1 MMPIGKSG
9 LLVPVLLVSGCLQ
22 KEAPRHEAPA
32 VVTAE
37 SAPQRATVQRSTVQ
51 RSSAE
56 PAEEVP
62 ATVPQLE
69 MLHESTDPNV
79 RREMLYLIADA
90 GEVEDA
96 ALIGQ
101 SLYDPDS
108 RVRKAAVVALTG
120 IDGQSSADW
129 MLVALGD
136 PDPRIRR
143 TAVEALGE
151 IGGDTA
157 RFLLQQSLLDADDS
171 VREAAQQMLAEL
183 GLAEPEVR

>member
-9 LLVPVLLVSGCLQ
+9 LLVPVLLVSGCFQ
-22 KEAPRHEAPA
+22 EEAPRHEAPA
-32 VVTAE
+32 IVTAE
-37 SAPQRATVQRSTVQ
+37 SAAQRATVQ

-56 PAEEVP
+56 PAEEEVP

-69 MLHESTDPNV
+69 MLHESADPDV
-79 RREMLYLIADA
+79 RREMIYLIADA

-108 RVRKAAVVALTG
+108 RVRKAAVEALTG
-120 IDGQSSADW
+120 IGGQSSADW

-157 RFLLQQSLLDADDS
+157 KFLLQQSLLDADDS
-171 VREAAQQMLAEL
+171 VREAAQQMLAEP

>member
-1 MMPIGKSG
+1 
-9 LLVPVLLVSGCLQ
+9 
-22 KEAPRHEAPA
+22 
-32 VVTAE
+32 
-37 SAPQRATVQRSTVQ
+37 VQ

-56 PAEEVP
+56 PAKEVS

-69 MLHESTDPNV
+69 MLKGSAAPEV
-79 RREMLYLIADA
+79 RREVLYLIADA

-108 RVRKAAVVALTG
+108 RVRKAAVEALTG
-120 IDGQSSADW
+120 IGGQSAADW

-157 RFLLQQSLLDADDS
+157 KFLLQQSLLDVDDS
-171 VREAAQQMLAEL
+171 VREAAQQMLSEQ
-183 GLAEPEVR
+183 GLAELEVR